1 MAKQFMYR
9 QGGRGC
15 GESSLLVPVYLSYIE
30 FRDKIGPVIVKHCR
44 YKDKSF
50 SDWLGNGV
58 VVPRTTIMIHMRRKI
73 STLQTC
79 HA

>member
-1 MAKQFMYR
+1 MNKVAEVV
-9 QGGRGC
+9 
-15 GESSLLVPVYLSYIE
+15 ESSLLVPVYLTYIE

-73 STLQTC
+73 STLQTFLPRDERTVN
-79 HA
+79 